1 MPPNSSATRVEIERT
16 NLTENGQRYRV
27 MCAGEILAEGRR
39 NPIFDACRALLARG
53 ITGRL
58 EVWRRGRT
66 SADMQLGIGKG
77 AGLTVAENDYDGL
90 RLRPYKPKPDRCRR
104 GKATAAISGS
114 PVPATQTSKT
124 AASDSTA
131 RRDEPWA

>member
-1 MPPNSSATRVEIERT
+1 
-16 NLTENGQRYRV
+16 
-27 MCAGEILAEGRR
+27 
-39 NPIFDACRALLARG
+39 
-53 ITGRL
+53 
-58 EVWRRGRT
+58 
-66 SADMQLGIGKG
+66 MQLDIEKG
-77 AGLTVAENDYDGL
+77 ASLTVAENDYDGL

-124 AASDSTA
+124 VASDSTA